1 MRWFR
6 HNYLGTMAGA
16 TDDWRASPL
25 LAADHAG
32 LPPALVVTAE
42 CDVLRDEGA
51 AYAERLA
58 GSGTPGGLGLD
69 RSGAFG
75 VSVIR

>member
-32 LPPALVVTAE
+32 LPPPSSSPPNATCSAT
-42 CDVLRDEGA
+42 RAPPTRSAWPGPG
-51 AYAERLA
+51 RLA
-58 GSGTPGGLGLD
+58 GSGLTEVE
-69 RSGAFG
+69 RSE
-75 VSVIR
+75 